1 VLPKSQSTRSV
12 RRGASTT
19 RSITRRT
26 IVDARGREE
35 EESDTEVEEE
45 QEVSNGALAPIEI
58 NPSHSTAAKHS
69 VGSRNLEDHN
79 DGELETPTRMV

>member
-1 VLPKSQSTRSV
+1 
-12 RRGASTT
+12 
-19 RSITRRT
+19 
-26 IVDARGREE
+26 
-35 EESDTEVEEE
+35 
-45 QEVSNGALAPIEI
+45 VSNGALAPIEI